1 MGSNKINIGNVG
13 GNINGNIIAGSGNI
27 VGDNINVSGTIT
39 INEKELK
46 TVPAEYAKSL
56 KEFESSINEELK
68 KNKIE
73 KEQIE
78 PVQESLNELAK
89 EMKELPP
96 VEELPSHKKNKI
108 GAKLANVAE
117 GLLKILPKTAETIA
131 AFTPLAPFSKLI
143 GEGVEAMVTAIQKEV

>member
-13 GNINGNIIAGSGNI
+13 GNINGNIIAGSGN
-27 VGDNINVSGTIT
+27 VTGENINISGTIT
-39 INEKELK
+39 INEKDLEK
-46 TVPAEYAKSL
+46 VPAEYAQSL
-56 KEFESSINEELK
+56 KQFESTINEELK

-73 KEQIE
+73 KEKIE

-89 EMKELPP
+89 EMKEIPP
-96 VEELPSHKKNKI
+96 AEELPPHKKNKI
-108 GAKLANVAE
+108 GAKLANIAE